1 MKKFLKNEITGWSL
15 PEVIWL
21 VFVCVV
27 ICGLSVYW
35 KDTVWGIISAVTGVL
50 YTLLAGKG
58 KLSAY
63 VFGLVNC
70 VLYALISFEAKLYG
84 ETILNGLYYVPMM
97 FVGFFSWKNNMDIET
112 GAVKKRRMSGGGRM
126 WLAASIL
133 VFTAAFGFLL
143 KLMGDAL
150 PYVDSF
156 TTVSSVIAM
165 IVSIKRYAE
174 QWWIWLAV
182 NAFSVYMWWV
192 NFASGNENI
201 ATLIMWAVYLI
212 NGIIILIKW
221 EADLK
226 REKRRNRL

>member
-15 PEVIWL
+15 PEVVWL

-84 ETILNGLYYVPMM
+84 ETILNGIYYIPMM
-97 FVGFFSWKNNMDIET
+97 FVGFFSWKNNMDNET
-112 GAVKKRRMSGGGRM
+112 GTIKKRRMSGAGRV

-133 VFTAAFGFLL
+133 VLTAAFGFLL

-165 IVSIKRYAE
+165 IVSIRRYAE

-182 NAFSVYMWWV
+182 NALSGYMWWV

-212 NGIIILIKW
+212 NGIIILLKW
-221 EADLK
+221 EL
-226 REKRRNRL
+226 ELRRNRL